1 MGNTRARS
9 IVSVLAFPFL
19 ICAILVFCF
28 VFRSQIAGF
37 LRDRDLIRTYILSFG
52 IWGPAVFIA
61 LQALQV
67 IVFVVPGEFIQIAGG
82 YVFGLWFGSLY
93 TVVGIIIG
101 STVNFFAG
109 RILGRPF
116 VESIFDKTKI
126 ESVERITGS
135 GKGAAGFFLLYLIPG
150 MPIKDLLCYV
160 AGISTLKFFV
170 FIIVSMMGRLPGIVG
185 SALIGDAAYGG
196 RWTVVL
202 VVFSVAAAL
211 FALGLVF
218 KERIQKSLTRILHK
232 SNHD

>member
-1 MGNTRARS
+1 MENVRRRPL
-9 IVSVLAFPFL
+9 VSVLAFPLL
-19 ICAILVFCF
+19 IFAILVCCF
-28 VFRSQIAGF
+28 VFRSQIALF
-37 LRDRDLIRTYILSFG
+37 LRDRELLRAWILSFG
-52 IWGPAVFIA
+52 MWGPAVFVA

-82 YVFGLWFGSLY
+82 YVFGLWLGSLY

-116 VESIFDKTKI
+116 VESIFDKSKI

-160 AGISTLKFFV
+160 AGISTLKLFV
-170 FIIVSMMGRLPGIVG
+170 FLGVSMMGRLPGIVG

-196 RWTVVL
+196 RWTL
-202 VVFSVAAAL
+202 ALIVFGAAAAL

-218 KERIQKSLTRILHK
+218 KERIQKTLTRILHK